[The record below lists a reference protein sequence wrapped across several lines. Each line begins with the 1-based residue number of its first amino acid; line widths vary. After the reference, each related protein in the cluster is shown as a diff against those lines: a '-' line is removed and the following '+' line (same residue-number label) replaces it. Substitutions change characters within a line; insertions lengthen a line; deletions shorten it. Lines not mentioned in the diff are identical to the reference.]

1 MIAKTYKD
9 KLVLGLARK
18 DAGRDFLHGIRRRP
32 AGRRIMPTG
41 YWDYYYAEWERLN
54 KVESNIS

>member
-1 MIAKTYKD
+1 M
-9 KLVLGLARK
+9 LGLARK

-41 YWDYYYAEWERLN
+41 YWDYYYAEWEWLN
-54 KVESNIS
+54 KVESNII